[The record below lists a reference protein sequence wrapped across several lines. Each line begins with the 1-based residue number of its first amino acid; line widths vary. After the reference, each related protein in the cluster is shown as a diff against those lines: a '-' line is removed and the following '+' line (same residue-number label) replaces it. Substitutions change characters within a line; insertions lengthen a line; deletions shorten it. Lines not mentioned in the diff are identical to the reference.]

1 MRFLP
6 RRRGRRTAPVQLTQA
21 PGARDDSASDLLAE
35 IARLLADPEPEWSE
49 AGMSG
54 PDGDE
59 ILADLQRHLRV
70 AQWHRARLAAVVA
83 AMGRLSHDVRGIL
96 SPAMLAAERLQG
108 SGDASVSRTGDMLIR
123 SVERAI
129 EALRETVVFARAGGP
144 HLTPVAFALRP
155 LLVEAT
161 GVLAGPR
168 VPTVG
173 LAVPDGMEI
182 EADRAAIGAVF
193 ASLLR
198 NAAQAGASQVRIA
211 ADRRPGT
218 IRIEVADDGGGM
230 DDAARA
236 SLFQPALPGDRGGRP
251 REGRLGLAIARD
263 LLRANGGDIAL
274 GATGP
279 AGTVFEVTLSSK
291 SRG

>member
-1 MRFLP
+1 
-6 RRRGRRTAPVQLTQA
+6 
-21 PGARDDSASDLLAE
+21 
-35 IARLLADPEPEWSE
+35 
-49 AGMSG
+49 
-54 PDGDE
+54 
-59 ILADLQRHLRV
+59 
-70 AQWHRARLAAVVA
+70 
-83 AMGRLSHDVRGIL
+83 
-96 SPAMLAAERLQG
+96 
-108 SGDASVSRTGDMLIR
+108 MLIR

-129 EALRETVVFARAGGP
+129 EALREAVVFARAGGP

-211 ADRRPGT
+211 AERRPGT